1 MIVAFIPVRC
11 GRKSI
16 PLKNIKRFCGKPLVY
31 WTLESLQNTLQVE
44 RIVLATDCNEIM
56 EVVKGFNFSKVEI
69 FERST
74 ENANDTASTES
85 VVLEF
90 IAQGDIADSDLFLL
104 VQATSPFT
112 KNKDFELAINNL
124 HRITNLLKN
133 TTNIKQK
140 KSLGKAYYLLGDV
153 ASFFNLNNI

>member
-1 MIVAFIPVRC
+1 VIVAFIPVRC
-11 GRKSI
+11 GSKSI
-16 PLKNIKRFCGKPLVY
+16 PLKNIKLFCGKPLVY

-90 IAQGDIADSDLFLL
+90 IAQGDIADSDLF
-104 VQATSPFT
+104 FYIY
-112 KNKDFELAINNL
+112 N
-124 HRITNLLKN
+124 
-133 TTNIKQK
+133 
-140 KSLGKAYYLLGDV
+140 
-153 ASFFNLNNI
+153 